1 MQHIITKA
9 ATSWLRNE
17 EVLSILEF
25 FVERRDRLVI
35 PDVAALQPA
44 GGSLFIFSR
53 KKCRSFRADKHQ
65 WRKKP
70 DNKTIKETHEKLKV
84 GVKETLNCYYA
95 HADTGDGLQRRC
107 YWILDKALDDVVM
120 VHYLCS
126 DTTRV
131 VVPGGARAAPARHQP
146 DVRPRNLPQRAAS
159 LKVRQFTSLY
169 SSSSEELDRGK
180 GRESNRG
187 NDGRNT
193 QQDELDDTLDP
204 MDSFMAKLPEDLGTF
219 TSKDLLNMSV
229 DTLGLT
235 HEELSRMLLQGATSP
250 GKESQLLAGT
260 SALLGGTSISK
271 EDLLGMLMND
281 SQLFGSSSQNGRE
294 RDNARR
300 QEKQHPSLQVS
311 GMESLLKGFSRMESL
326 EGFLKMGGS
335 VPNNLDGVGGVG
347 GVGDLGA
354 GADGVADFPSLAPG
368 FSEEGSERPG
378 DDKVSTIRR
387 VLAPSGGTGGQ
398 SHFQNLASASLGLG
412 SQANPGG
419 ESDRKT
425 RVNPTTTNKD
435 YGRAKADAAKDK
447 VDFNLKRRESL
458 LRKVRNGLKDGAGA
472 DPGGPVGGLI
482 DEEDRHNSS
491 GDIMIEPSNV
501 LFRSAS
507 HLVSTSRSTIS
518 VKDRSVS
525 PEKTR
530 ALLKTMS
537 IDDRARDDLLP
548 SANSVEM
555 REGDAEP
562 SGFGSAVL
570 EDEG

>member
-9 ATSWLRNE
+9 ETSWLRND

-25 FVERRDRLVI
+25 FVERRDRLVF
-35 PDVAALQPA
+35 PDVAAHQPA

-126 DTTRV
+126 DTTRA
-131 VVPGGARAAPARHQP
+131 VVPGKARAAPPRQQP

-159 LKVRQFTSLY
+159 LKARKYTNLD
-169 SSSSEELDRGK
+169 SSSSEELERGK

-187 NDGRNT
+187 IVGRNT
-193 QQDELDDTLDP
+193 QQDELEDTLDP

-219 TSKDLLNMSV
+219 TSKDVLNMSV

-235 HEELSRMLLQGATSP
+235 HEELSRMLMQGATSP

-281 SQLFGSSSQNGRE
+281 SQLFGSSIQKGRE

-300 QEKQHPSLQVS
+300 QEKHHPSLQVS
-311 GMESLLKGFSRMESL
+311 GMESLLKGFSRLESL
-326 EGFLKMGGS
+326 EDFLKKGGS
-335 VPNNLDGVGGVG
+335 VPNNLDAVG
-347 GVGDLGA
+347 
-354 GADGVADFPSLAPG
+354 GVADFPSVAPG
-368 FSEEGSERPG
+368 LSEEGSERPG
-378 DDKVSTIRR
+378 DGRVSTIRR
-387 VLAPSGGTGGQ
+387 VMAPSGGTGGQ
-398 SHFQNLASASLGLG
+398 SHFQNLASGSLGLG

-425 RVNPTTTNKD
+425 RVNPTTTKKD

-458 LRKVRNGLKDGAGA
+458 LRKVRNGLKDGASA

-482 DEEDRHNSS
+482 NEEDRHNSS

-537 IDDRARDDLLP
+537 IDDREPGDLLP

-562 SGFGSAVL
+562 SGFCSAVL
-570 EDEG
+570 EDEE